1 MRSRLLVL
9 GLAVAALMG
18 LRVNAESGATAD
30 PAPAPAC
37 AACGAPVVEETCTVC
52 APRPRDLFKGLMSLA
67 GNSGF
72 RLRVL
77 RSGDPRMHH
86 VRPGPSG
93 RPVRNL
99 CSGDPRMRLVR
110 GSPSRTGLPHLRSTV
125 LHRL

>member
-1 MRSRLLVL
+1 MRAKPRSRAGKRRV
-9 GLAVAALMG
+9 GIFIADERRKGDMPQ
-18 LRVNAESGATAD
+18 LRG
-30 PAPAPAC
+30 
-37 AACGAPVVEETCTVC
+37 
-52 APRPRDLFKGLMSLA
+52 A

-125 LHRL
+125 LHLL